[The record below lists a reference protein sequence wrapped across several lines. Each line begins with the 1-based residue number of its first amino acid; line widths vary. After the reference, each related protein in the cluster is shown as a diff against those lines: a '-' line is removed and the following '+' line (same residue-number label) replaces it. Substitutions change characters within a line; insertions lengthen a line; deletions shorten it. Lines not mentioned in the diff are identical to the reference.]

1 MIKVIIT
8 LKSRVTLIK
17 GTTRKINSQE
27 GGVLKFYAPLTSV
40 TLPSMKDVV
49 TQLVKRVLVSL
60 GLMEAVSAAVGA
72 IQNVFGSG
80 TILIIFNKEM
90 DDIMKIV
97 KYLEESGL
105 LTKVVNETIENEA
118 KGQNEG
124 ILNMLLGTLATSDL
138 RSALE
143 SKRVI

>member
-72 IQNVFGSG
+72 IQNVFVSG

-90 DDIMKIV
+90 DRIMKIV
-97 KYLEESGL
+97 KYLAESGL
-105 LTKVVNETIENEA
+105 LTKVVMKLLKMKQKEKK
-118 KGQNEG
+118 KGF
-124 ILNMLLGTLATSDL
+124 
-138 RSALE
+138 
-143 SKRVI
+143 